1 MLGVCHRM
9 SSHPARPEQLDKLTG
24 IDSFITTS
32 IIVYDI
38 ANTRGLDGDFCH
50 LVKPGGVLRD
60 CHGLIFSRFCYIGGG
75 DFGASDM
82 VPSTSISAFRRANG
96 FFEGEN
102 LS

>member
-50 LVKPGGVLRD
+50 LVKPGEVLRD
-60 CHGLIFSRFCYIGGG
+60 CHGLIFSRFCYFGG
-75 DFGASDM
+75 
-82 VPSTSISAFRRANG
+82 
-96 FFEGEN
+96 
-102 LS
+102 